1 MNEKAIKGTITSKFN
16 SFLKTIKD
24 EKLRNILKRNTIFTG
39 GCIAS
44 MYLGDDVKDFDIYFT
59 NKETVIA
66 VAHYFTTEF
75 NKTHKGKEAYVQ
87 IGLKDGIDTYFN
99 GKKCVKFGTGQGRTE
114 RYSMKS
120 CPEGRVRIYIQSSGV
135 AGEVPTDEPFEDVY
149 DKKELPLETK
159 EGDGKPMYRPVFLS
173 SNAITLSERFQL
185 IIRFYGTPDEIH
197 ENFDFAHATNYF
209 TTVDN
214 KLHTR
219 NNALTSLLSK
229 NLQYV
234 GSKYPLCSIIRTR
247 KFIERGY
254 HITAGQYLKIMY
266 QLAQLDLNDVNVL
279 EDQLIGVDSAY
290 FDMMIGAMRDK
301 QEKDPKYKID
311 YDYICTLVDKI
322 FG

>member
-1 MNEKAIKGTITSKFN
+1 MNEKAIKGTITSKFA
-16 SFLKTIKD
+16 SFLKTIED

-44 MYLGDDVKDFDIYFT
+44 MYLGDEVKDFDIYFT

-66 VAHYFTTEF
+66 VSHYFTTQF

-87 IGLKDGIDTYFN
+87 IGTEDGIDTYFN
-99 GKKCVKFGTGQGRTE
+99 GEKCVNFGTEKGRKKGYGT
-114 RYSMKS
+114 KN
-120 CPEGRVRIYIQSSGV
+120 CPEGRVRIFIQSCGV
-135 AGEVPTDEPFEDVY
+135 AGEVPLDKPFEDVY
-149 DKKELPLETK
+149 DNKELPLETK
-159 EGDGKPMYRPVFLS
+159 ENDERPKYRPVFLS
-173 SNAITLSERFQL
+173 SNAITLSDRFQL

-197 ENFDFAHATNYF
+197 ENFDFAHATNSF

-214 KLHTR
+214 KLHKR
-219 NNALTSLLSK
+219 DNALSSLLTK
-229 NLQYV
+229 NLLYV

-254 HITAGQYLKIMY
+254 HINAGQYLKIMY
-266 QLAQLDLNDVNVL
+266 QLSQLDLTNVDVL

-290 FDMMIGAMRDK
+290 FEMMINAIRSK
-301 QEKDPKYKID
+301 QEKDPDFRINN
-311 YDYICTLVDKI
+311 DYICNLIDKI